1 MEKGTNAKSN
11 NSKRLIA
18 STVLVL
24 LLFISVIGFTYAIF
38 TFASEGKKENR
49 VSTGSLTFSYT
60 ETSNG
65 ISLSNA
71 VPVSDTVG
79 KAMRNGN
86 GYFDFNVSCKIVGTN
101 VIKYE
106 VYTTEENVSA
116 KLDPSFVKIYLTDG
130 TTDKPLSGYDG
141 NVPTYSSLPSTSI
154 SGGSKRLYLGTFNS
168 TGVQSFRLRMW
179 LAESYSVSSNSQQF
193 KIKVNVSANN

>member
-1 MEKGTNAKSN
+1 MRKGNNTKSN
-11 NSKRLIA
+11 HSKEIILPII
-18 STVLVL
+18 LVV
-24 LLFISVIGFTYAIF
+24 LLFISVIGITYAIF
-38 TFASEGKKENR
+38 TYAKEGKVANR
-49 VSTGSLTFSYT
+49 ISTGSLTFSYT

-65 ISLSNA
+65 ISLTNA

-79 KAMRNGN
+79 KAMANGN
-86 GYFDFNVSCKIVGTN
+86 GYFDFNVSCKIVGNN

-106 VYTTEENVSA
+106 VYTTEENVSP
-116 KLDPSFVKIYLTDG
+116 KLDSAFVKIYLTDG

-141 NVPTYSSLPSTSI
+141 TVPTYSSLPATSI

-179 LAESYSVSSNSQQF
+179 VSESYSVSSNSQQF
-193 KIKVNVSANN
+193 KIKVNVKANN